1 MRSKKTDSLITG
13 LGGEKKILENHERL
27 EKYLLY
33 QLVTDDIQQREEN
46 FRSATDEI
54 RDAMLATERSPR
66 HRILIWCASTETLNH
81 LTQELPPDLYT
92 YPFWG
97 PTQTW
102 RAAVWLTRDRFY
114 RRHLNDQIMIMRR
127 SAELH
132 AISQIE
138 EFIASTLSEKAPEV
152 VRNCFRKV
160 FAEKLHA
167 AEVSAQAAID
177 KKKKELALARS
188 IFGIENPTPRHLNAL
203 RSRTRRDRTLRRKR
217 RLLLNEPIN
226 KSLRRRLLFRMPE
239 HLKYENQPIDDYD
252 RLVG

>member
-1 MRSKKTDSLITG
+1 MNDTILQELRVRVCISDFSPRRPTIEYISRVKTARRSPNSPLTRVVIIDAMRSKKTDSLITG

-66 HRILIWCASTETLNH
+66 HRILIWRVSTQTLNH

-102 RAAVWLTRDRFY
+102 RAAGWLTGDRFY
-114 RRHLNDQIMIMRR
+114 R
-127 SAELH
+127 
-132 AISQIE
+132 
-138 EFIASTLSEKAPEV
+138 
-152 VRNCFRKV
+152 
-160 FAEKLHA
+160 
-167 AEVSAQAAID
+167 
-177 KKKKELALARS
+177 
-188 IFGIENPTPRHLNAL
+188 
-203 RSRTRRDRTLRRKR
+203 
-217 RLLLNEPIN
+217 
-226 KSLRRRLLFRMPE
+226 
-239 HLKYENQPIDDYD
+239 
-252 RLVG
+252 

>member
-13 LGGEKKILENHERL
+13 LGGEKKILENHSRL

-66 HRILIWCASTETLNH
+66 HRILIWRANTETLNH
-81 LTQELPPDLYT
+81 LAQELPPDLYT

-102 RAAVWLTRDRFY
+102 QAAVWLTRDRFY
-114 RRHLNDQIMIMRR
+114 RRHLNDWIMIMRQ
-127 SAELH
+127 SGELH
-132 AISQIE
+132 AINQIE

-152 VRNCFRKV
+152 ARNRFREI
-160 FAEKLHA
+160 FNEKLHA

-177 KKKKELALARS
+177 KKNKETALARS
-188 IFGIENPTPRHLNAL
+188 IFRIENPTPRHLNAL
-203 RSRTRRDRTLRRKR
+203 RSRTRRDRILRRKR
-217 RLLLNEPIN
+217 RLLFNDPKNQL
-226 KSLRRRLLFRMPE
+226 LRRRFLFRMPE